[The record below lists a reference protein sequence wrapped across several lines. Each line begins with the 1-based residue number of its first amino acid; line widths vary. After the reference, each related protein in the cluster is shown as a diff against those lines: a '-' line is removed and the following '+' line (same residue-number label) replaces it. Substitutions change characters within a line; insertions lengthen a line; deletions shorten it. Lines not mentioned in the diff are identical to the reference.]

1 MAFTTLTKS
10 LQLISPNLVA
20 SLRTLELVL
29 AFLVQSILTGL
40 SPPLTS
46 SLGGALIL
54 LAVLLLASQ
63 DRIMLALR
71 NLRLRT
77 SRGEEGTRLLQGLAD
92 DIPHA

>member
-54 LAVLLLASQ
+54 LAVLLLASK
-63 DRIMLALR
+63 DRIMQLLMD
-71 NLRLRT
+71 LRLRI
-77 SRGEEGTRLLQGLAD
+77 RGSDEGTRLLREQETL
-92 DIPHA
+92 